1 MNNTLLQPGFEI
13 SPLTSLGRNDKTGA
27 LGRNDRKDD
36 VLRNTYHVI
45 LSEAHVIN
53 GFHSTHAK
61 PWLLREEGEQYI
73 SANST
78 HALFAYCEVN
88 EGIGPPDVVT
98 ENGVALAPFEKN
110 NGAKLQAAY
119 MWLA

>member
-1 MNNTLLQPGFEI
+1 MAKPDN
-13 SPLTSLGRNDKTGA
+13 
-27 LGRNDRKDD
+27 
-36 VLRNTYHVI
+36 VI
-45 LSEAHVIN
+45 LCEAHIIN

-88 EGIGPPDVVT
+88 EGIVTPDVVT